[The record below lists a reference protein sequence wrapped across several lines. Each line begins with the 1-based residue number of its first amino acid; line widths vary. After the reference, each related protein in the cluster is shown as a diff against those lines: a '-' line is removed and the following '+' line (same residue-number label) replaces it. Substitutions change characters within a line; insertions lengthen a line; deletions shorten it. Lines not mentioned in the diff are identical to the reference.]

1 MRLEFIYRRLV
12 LSSTNFGKRN
22 NLKLLDSIVTV
33 KTLVGGKYYSFPP
46 PPPCFAKT
54 QGAIRTYSVS
64 SKAVVTKL

>member
-22 NLKLLDSIVTV
+22 NLKLVDSIVTV
-33 KTLVGGKYYSFPP
+33 KTLVGGKYYSSP

-64 SKAVVTKL
+64 SKAVMTKL

>member
-33 KTLVGGKYYSFPP
+33 NTLVGGKYYFPP
-46 PPPCFAKT
+46 PPRFAKT

-64 SKAVVTKL
+64 SKAVMTKL

>member
-46 PPPCFAKT
+46 PPPVLRK
-54 QGAIRTYSVS
+54 R
-64 SKAVVTKL
+64 KALYGRIQFLPKLS

>member
-22 NLKLLDSIVTV
+22 NLKLVDSIVTV
-33 KTLVGGKYYSFPP
+33 KTLVGGKYYSSSPP
-46 PPPCFAKT
+46 HCFAKT

-64 SKAVVTKL
+64 SKAVMTKL